1 MSIRNETAT
10 KVGAQL
16 HNVGTAI
23 KAPESYG
30 ETKTQLYNVVVH
42 GTLFLGLVGA
52 TKIYV
57 VATLLSLSLNP
68 AVIIAFLV
76 SFTVYS
82 HNKLT
87 DLNEDA
93 VNNPDRVA
101 FIKPKK
107 RLFIA
112 LSAGAYVLALI
123 VSLFGGIEAFLL
135 TLFPGVSAILYSEP
149 VLPFFEADRLK
160 EILLVN
166 TSFVAVSW
174 AVPVAFLPL
183 AFAGRAT
190 TSASLLVF
198 GFFFIRT
205 FIAGEV
211 LNVRDVEGDRRE
223 GITTLPVLVGVKRT
237 QMVLYGLDALS
248 LCLIVGASVLGV
260 FSPVHGFALVPAIA
274 YSACITTSLGAD
286 VNFAQLE
293 MVRDFEYFVM
303 ALSLSVVVFFF

>member
-1 MSIRNETAT
+1 MSIRNDAAT
-10 KVGAQL
+10 KVGTGL

-68 AVIIAFLV
+68 AVLIAFLV

-93 VNNPDRVA
+93 INNPDRVA

-112 LSAGAYVLALI
+112 LSAGAYLLALFL
-123 VSLFGGIEAFLL
+123 SFFGGIEAVLL
-135 TLFPGVSAILYSEP
+135 TLFPGVSGILYSESWLP
-149 VLPFFEADRLK
+149 VFEADRLK
-160 EILLVN
+160 DIFLVN
-166 TSFVAVSW
+166 TSFVAASW
-174 AVPVAFLPL
+174 AVPVAYLPL
-183 AFAGRAT
+183 AFAGKAMT
-190 TSASLLVF
+190 TASLLVF

-211 LNVRDVEGDRRE
+211 LNVRDAEGDRRE

-237 QMVLYGLDALS
+237 QLVLYGLDTLS
-248 LCLIVGASVLGV
+248 LCLIAGASMLGV
-260 FSPVHGFALVPAIA
+260 FSPLHCLALIPAIV
-274 YSACITTSLGAD
+274 YSLCITTSLGTD
-286 VNFAQLE
+286 VTLSHLE
-293 MVRDFEYFVM
+293 MVRDFEYFIM